1 MTRIESL
8 AFAACLTSLLALG
21 ACTTPSDAGG
31 GEAGSSSS
39 ASSAG
44 SAESSDGGS
53 GSASMTASSTADATS
68 AADSSGGGLDR
79 YHPLGFGMA
88 SAHGPA
94 LKLQAE
100 DCREC
105 HGSDL
110 TGGTSEVNCDACHT
124 AGWREDCVFCH
135 GGTLDQTGAPPND
148 ITDIDE
154 VSMLSFIAHP
164 KHVIEQNHPAYDCT
178 QCHVKP
184 TDVLSMNH
192 VFDDTPAQSEV
203 SFLMGLSDAGNY
215 DGSGSCSSLYCH
227 GNGRQDNGTYSHEMA
242 APDCGGCH
250 AYPGTANND
259 LNSMSGEHRRHMNE
273 GATCKDCHT
282 DTVMGDTILTATIHV
297 DGNKDVSLSGP
308 AVDMTWNGGAKTC
321 NGTCHTGEAEG
332 HNNEHW

>member
-1 MTRIESL
+1 MSRT
-8 AFAACLTSLLALG
+8 AFIALAACLT
-21 ACTTPSDAGG
+21 ACTTPSDAGSG
-31 GEAGSSSS
+31 DAGSSSS
-39 ASSAG
+39 ATSMG
-44 SAESSDGGS
+44 SGAESSGGS
-53 GSASMTASSTADATS
+53 TTVTSTTAADTT
-68 AADSSGGGLDR
+68 AADSSGGLNN

-110 TGGTSEVNCDACHT
+110 AGGTSGVNCDSCHT

-135 GGTLDQTGAPPND
+135 GGSLDQTGAPPND

-164 KHVIEQNHPAYDCT
+164 KHVIEENHPAYDCT

-192 VFDDTPAQSEV
+192 VFDDSPAQSEV
-203 SFLMGLSDAGNY
+203 SFLMGLSGAGSY

-227 GNGRQDNGTYSHEMA
+227 GNGRQDNGSYSHDMA
-242 APDCGGCH
+242 TPDCGGCH

-273 GATCKDCHT
+273 GAECQDCHT
-282 DTVMGDTILTATIHV
+282 DTVSGDGILTATLHV
-297 DGNKDVSLSGP
+297 DGNKDVKLSGP